1 MKPDSLR
8 KKLQDLSG
16 RRSNSNL
23 PLKERLQLNKL
34 DSKEPDVKRRQE
46 LLLKLNARRE
56 KLRLR
61 PSESKERKNLRRED

>member
-1 MKPDSLR
+1 MKPDSPR
-8 KKLQDLSG
+8 KKLQDVSG

-23 PLKERLQLNKL
+23 QLKERLQLNKL